1 MTKKEEHEKAAE
13 GKEIK
18 VAEGKEVKAP
28 AAVGGKAYLSPFE
41 EMEHWMERF
50 FSSGWPDYDP
60 WSLFRRPWPSLLREG
75 ALGMRLPK
83 VDVID
88 RDEEV
93 VVKAELP
100 GVKKEDLEVTLGDD
114 SLTLRAITESE
125 TKEEKGQYFRREIS
139 RGEFSRTVPL
149 PCAVEGEKAKATFKD
164 GVLEI
169 TIPKAAGAK
178 RRSIKID

>member
-13 GKEIK
+13 EKEIK
-18 VAEGKEVKAP
+18 AP
-28 AAVGGKAYLSPFE
+28 VAVGGKTYLSPFE

-60 WSLFRRPWPSLLREG
+60 WSFFRRPWPSLLREG

-100 GVKKEDLEVTLGDD
+100 GVKKEDLDVTLGDD
-114 SLTLRAITESE
+114 SLTLRATTKSE

-139 RGEFSRTVPL
+139 RGEFSRTIPL
-149 PCAVEGEKAKATFKD
+149 PCVVQGDKAKATFKD

-169 TIPKAAGAK
+169 AIPKAAGAK
-178 RRSIKID
+178 RRVIKID